1 MMRVMIVDDEP
12 AARRTLRECC
22 AREPDLQ
29 ITGEFG
35 DGRSALTAI
44 LAQPPDLLFL
54 DIQIDTVNG
63 IALARSLDQQNL
75 PDIVFVTA
83 YDRYALEAFEVCAS
97 DYLLKPFDYQRF
109 KTTVARVRR
118 KRSEAPIDDRRDALL
133 AVVSRLEREV
143 KALSTSTPRLIAESG
158 SSMHVLNVADI
169 ELVEGDR
176 NYVKFTVGR
185 GQYHARSTLQQAEGS
200 LASQPML
207 RISRSCLINVNFIRQ
222 VSRTP
227 RGDFIFV
234 LACGTTVTSSEGH
247 REAVR
252 ERLNEMKLKTGQ
264 GMS

>member
-1 MMRVMIVDDEP
+1 MMQVMIVDDEP
-12 AARRTLRECC
+12 SARRTLRECC
-22 AREPDLQ
+22 AREPDLH
-29 ITGEFG
+29 IAAEFG
-35 DGRSALTAI
+35 DGRNALAAI
-44 LAQPPDLLFL
+44 LEKPPDLLFL

-63 IALARSLDQQNL
+63 IALARSLDQRNL

-118 KRSEAPIDDRRDALL
+118 KRGAAPAEERGHALL
-133 AVVSRLEREV
+133 SLVSKLQREV
-143 KALSTSTPRLIAESG
+143 KALADSSPRIIAESG
-158 SSMHVLNVADI
+158 SSMHILNIADI

-176 NYVKFTVGR
+176 NYVKFTVGSE
-185 GQYHARSTLQQAEGS
+185 QYHARSTLQQAETS

-207 RISRSCLINVNFIRQ
+207 RISRSCLINVNYIRQ
-222 VSRTP
+222 LSRTP

-247 REAVR
+247 REGVR
-252 ERLNEMKLKTGQ
+252 EHLNGMRLGTG
-264 GMS
+264 

>member
-1 MMRVMIVDDEP
+1 MMQVVIVDDEP

-29 ITGEFG
+29 IAGEFG
-35 DGRSALTAI
+35 DGRSALAAI
-44 LAQPPDLLFL
+44 LANPPDLLFL

-63 IALARSLDQQNL
+63 IALARSLDQHNL

-97 DYLLKPFDYQRF
+97 DYLLKPFDYPRF
-109 KTTVARVRR
+109 ANTVARVRR
-118 KRSEAPIDDRRDALL
+118 RRGNPDAQARGQALHAL
-133 AVVSRLEREV
+133 VSKLEREV
-143 KALSTSTPRLIAESG
+143 KALADTSPRIIAESG
-158 SSMHVLNVADI
+158 SSMHILNIADI

-185 GQYHARSTLQQAEGS
+185 EQYHARSTLQQAQAS

-207 RISRSCLINVNFIRQ
+207 RISRSCLINVNYIRQ
-222 VSRTP
+222 LSRTP

-247 REAVR
+247 RDSVR
-252 ERLNEMKLKTGQ
+252 EHLNGMRLGV
-264 GMS
+264 G

>member
-1 MMRVMIVDDEP
+1 MMQVMIVDDEP

-22 AREPDLQ
+22 AREPDQ
-29 ITGEFG
+29 RIAGEFG
-35 DGRSALTAI
+35 DGRSALAAI
-44 LAQPPDLLFL
+44 LADPPDLLFL

-75 PDIVFVTA
+75 PEIVFVTA

-109 KTTVARVRR
+109 ATTVARVRR
-118 KRSEAPIDDRRDALL
+118 KRGEGGGEDRRNALH

-143 KALSTSTPRLIAESG
+143 KALADASPRIIAESG
-158 SSMHVLNVADI
+158 SSMHILNIADI

-185 GQYHARSTLQQAEGS
+185 EHYHARSTLSQAQAS
-200 LASQPML
+200 LGSQPML
-207 RISRSCLINVNFIRQ
+207 RISRSCLINVNYIREL
-222 VSRTP
+222 SRTP

-247 REAVR
+247 RDAVR
-252 ERLNEMKLKTGQ
+252 EHLNGMRLGTG
-264 GMS
+264 

>member
-1 MMRVMIVDDEP
+1 MMQVMIVDDEP

-22 AREPDLQ
+22 AREPDLH
-29 ITGEFG
+29 IAGEFG
-35 DGRSALTAI
+35 DGRAALAAI
-44 LAQPPDLLFL
+44 LANPPDLLFL

-63 IALARSLDQQNL
+63 IALARSLDQQHL

-109 KTTVARVRR
+109 ATTVARVRR
-118 KRSEAPIDDRRDALL
+118 KRGEADGEDRRDALL

-143 KALSTSTPRLIAESG
+143 KALADTSPRIIAESG
-158 SSMHVLNVADI
+158 SSMHILNIADI

-176 NYVKFTVGR
+176 NYVKFSVGR
-185 GQYHARSTLQQAEGS
+185 EQYHARSTLQQAQAS
-200 LASQPML
+200 LSSQPML
-207 RISRSCLINVNFIRQ
+207 RISRSCLINVNYIREL
-222 VSRTP
+222 SRTP

-247 REAVR
+247 RDAVR
-252 ERLNEMKLKTGQ
+252 EHLNGLRLGTA
-264 GMS
+264 

>member
-1 MMRVMIVDDEP
+1 MRVMIVDDEP

-22 AREPDLQ
+22 ARESDLD
-29 ITGEFG
+29 IAGEFG
-35 DGRSALTAI
+35 DGRSALSAI
-44 LAQPPDLLFL
+44 QANPPDLLFL

-63 IALARSLDQQNL
+63 IALARSLDQRNL

-118 KRSEAPIDDRRDALL
+118 KRGDADPDERRHALQS
-133 AVVSRLEREV
+133 VVARLEREV
-143 KALSTSTPRLIAESG
+143 KALSDTTPRIIAESG
-158 SSMHVLNVADI
+158 SSMHILDIADI

-185 GQYHARSTLQQAEGS
+185 EQYHARSTLQQAEVS
-200 LASQPML
+200 LSSQPML
-207 RISRSCLINVNFIRQ
+207 RISRSCLINVNHIRQ
-222 VSRTP
+222 LSRTP

-234 LACGTTVTSSEGH
+234 LACGSTVTSSEGH

-252 ERLNEMKLKTGQ
+252 EHLNGMKLGTGQ
-264 GMS
+264 S

>member
-1 MMRVMIVDDEP
+1 MMQVMIVDDEP

-22 AREPDLQ
+22 GREPDLS
-29 ITGEFG
+29 IAGEFG
-35 DGRSALTAI
+35 DGRSALAAI
-44 LAQPPDLLFL
+44 LAKPPDLLFL

-109 KTTVARVRR
+109 KNTVARVRR
-118 KRSEAPIDDRRDALL
+118 KRGEGKADDKRQALA
-133 AVVSRLEREV
+133 AVVARLERDV
-143 KALSTSTPRLIAESG
+143 KALAETSPRIIAESG
-158 SSMHVLNVADI
+158 SSMHMLNIADI

-185 GQYHARSTLQQAEGS
+185 EQYHARSTLQQAESS
-200 LASQPML
+200 LSKQPML
-207 RISRSCLINVNFIRQ
+207 RISRSCLINVNHIREL
-222 VSRTP
+222 SRTP

-247 REAVR
+247 RDGVR
-252 ERLNEMKLKTGQ
+252 ERLNGMKL
-264 GMS
+264 GMAQT

>member
-1 MMRVMIVDDEP
+1 MRVMIVDDEP

-22 AREPDLQ
+22 ARESDLD
-29 ITGEFG
+29 IAGEFG
-35 DGRSALTAI
+35 DGRSALSAI
-44 LAQPPDLLFL
+44 QANPPDLLFL

-63 IALARSLDQQNL
+63 IALARSLDQRTL

-118 KRSEAPIDDRRDALL
+118 KRGDADPDERRHALQS
-133 AVVSRLEREV
+133 VVARLEREV
-143 KALSTSTPRLIAESG
+143 KALSDTTPRIIAESG
-158 SSMHVLNVADI
+158 SSMHILDIADI

-185 GQYHARSTLQQAEGS
+185 EQYHARSTLQQAEVS
-200 LASQPML
+200 LSSQPML
-207 RISRSCLINVNFIRQ
+207 RISRSCLINVNHIRQ
-222 VSRTP
+222 LSRTP

-234 LACGTTVTSSEGH
+234 LACGSTVTSSEGH

-252 ERLNEMKLKTGQ
+252 EHLNSMKLGTGQ
-264 GMS
+264 S

>member
-1 MMRVMIVDDEP
+1 MMQVMIVDDEP

-22 AREPDLQ
+22 AREPDLR

-35 DGRSALTAI
+35 DGRSALAGI

-54 DIQIDTVNG
+54 DIQIDTVDG

-97 DYLLKPFDYQRF
+97 DYLLKPFDYPRF
-109 KTTVARVRR
+109 KNTVARVRR
-118 KRSEAPIDDRRDALL
+118 KHGGPDERRDALL
-133 AVVSRLEREV
+133 SVVARLEREV
-143 KALSTSTPRLIAESG
+143 KALSDASPRIIAESG
-158 SSMHVLNVADI
+158 SRMHILDIADI

-176 NYVKFTVGR
+176 NYVKFSVGR
-185 GQYHARSTLQQAEGS
+185 EQYHARSTLQQAEAS

-207 RISRSCLINVNFIRQ
+207 RISRSCLVNVNHIREL
-222 VSRTP
+222 SRTP

-234 LACGTTVTSSEGH
+234 LACGATVTSSEGH
-247 REAVR
+247 RDAVR
-252 ERLNEMKLKTGQ
+252 EHLNAMKLGTASAG
-264 GMS
+264 

>member
-1 MMRVMIVDDEP
+1 MMQVMIVDDEP

-22 AREPDLQ
+22 TREPDLS
-29 ITGEFG
+29 IAGEFA
-35 DGRSALTAI
+35 DARSALAAI
-44 LAQPPDLLFL
+44 LANPPDLLFL

-109 KTTVARVRR
+109 ATTVARVRR
-118 KRSEAPIDDRRDALL
+118 KRGEADGDERRNALQT
-133 AVVSRLEREV
+133 VVSRLEREV
-143 KALSTSTPRLIAESG
+143 KALGDIRPRIIAESG
-158 SSMHVLNVADI
+158 SSMHILNIADI

-185 GQYHARSTLQQAEGS
+185 EQYHARSTLQQAQAS
-200 LASQPML
+200 LGSQPML
-207 RISRSCLINVNFIRQ
+207 RISRSCLINVNYIREL
-222 VSRTP
+222 SRTP

-247 REAVR
+247 RDTVR
-252 ERLNEMKLKTGQ
+252 EHLNGMRLGTG
-264 GMS
+264 

>member
-1 MMRVMIVDDEP
+1 MMQVMIVDDEP
-12 AARRTLRECC
+12 NARRTLRECC
-22 AREPDLQ
+22 AREPDLH
-29 ITGEFG
+29 IAAEFG
-35 DGRSALTAI
+35 DGRNALAAI
-44 LAQPPDLLFL
+44 LEKPPDLLFL

-63 IALARSLDQQNL
+63 IALARSLDQRNL

-109 KTTVARVRR
+109 KSTVARVRR
-118 KRSEAPIDDRRDALL
+118 KRAAAPAEERGNALL
-133 AVVSRLEREV
+133 SLVSKLH
-143 KALSTSTPRLIAESG
+143 SSPRIIAESG
-158 SSMHVLNVADI
+158 SSMHILNIADI
-169 ELVEGDR
+169 ELAEGDR

-185 GQYHARSTLQQAEGS
+185 EHYHARSTLQQAEAS

-207 RISRSCLINVNFIRQ
+207 RISRSCLINVNYIREL
-222 VSRTP
+222 SRTP

-252 ERLNEMKLKTGQ
+252 EHLNGMKLGTG
-264 GMS
+264 